1 MDRAGDVDRVGDVS
15 RPGDVAVEFRV
26 LGPVEALVDGRP
38 VDLGPAKRQLLLA
51 LLAMECGRCLPL
63 DRLIDLVWEE
73 PPPTARRVVF
83 AHIARLRKALAGAAG
98 RGADLVSTPPG
109 YTLRT
114 DPDRVDAYL
123 FRRLVDTARNT
134 AEPAA
139 RTALYRDA
147 LALWRGPVLA
157 GLTTAPGASQ
167 LFQGIEDLRLVAIEE
182 RIEADLSAG
191 RHNAV
196 LGELADLVARHPLR
210 ERLAGHFMLAL
221 YRCGRTAEAL
231 DAYRRTRTHLAAEL
245 GVDPGPELNALQV
258 AILHRD
264 PVLTGPPPEATAP
277 AVAAGPTASVAPA
290 VPETVPCTLPRD
302 VAGFTGRAE
311 ELQRLTDLLPAEG
324 TVRLPAEGS
333 APVVAITGLAGTG
346 KTTLSVHWAYRVAD
360 RFPGGQFYLD
370 LSGYRDDGTAAATRP
385 LAVLLRALGVPPDQI
400 PVAANDAATLYRSL
414 LAGRRILVLLDNA
427 VSAAQVRPLL
437 PAGPGCMSLVI
448 SRSRLDGLIALDRAY
463 HFPLGVFTQSEA
475 VALLTTFVGERRV
488 ADQPDSAVHIS
499 HLCGRLPLALAIVGA
514 QLTADPTRGLGEH
527 AAVLS
532 GRDRLSMLAIE
543 DDDRAEVRA
552 AFTDS
557 YLGLP
562 VELRA
567 AFRRLSVHPGRTLG
581 PESGAALMDTD
592 EPRGRE
598 WMKRLVRFHMIELV
612 GTDRYA
618 FHDLLRLFARERAA
632 QEGDDAEA
640 VRRMS
645 DWYVHAVNAA
655 ARVLRP
661 QLLRLEVPAAPDGL
675 RVPGF
680 DTAEAARDWLD
691 RERDNILAVI
701 DHVAAGPA
709 PEAAW
714 LLADAVRGYLQ
725 SGGYLADMLAVSQ
738 TALRAAADA
747 PERVRAAAHFSL
759 ANAYRFHG
767 DIGNAI
773 DHYRSGLELS
783 GCAGWVDG
791 EAAAHGSLGNV
802 NVQRG
807 DLDLATHHYEQA
819 TALFDRTGHRGG
831 QATTLSNLG
840 TVYRMQGRLTEA
852 AAAASE
858 AVALHRAAGARGGEA
873 LALANLGVVHHER
886 GQLDQALHELQD
898 ALAIFQ
904 QLGERPG
911 EAGTLE
917 AIAAVHR
924 DAGRIEDALA
934 FADAALELART
945 IAYRRTEADVLNV
958 IGDVKRATGAFR
970 EAAGLH
976 HEALLLARQYE
987 VKHPRAEV
995 NALLGLAAAHHA
1007 SGTDT
1012 TAVEYAREAV
1022 EVARRQHDRS
1032 FTAKAEAEAANLAG
1046 TNGSA
1051 LHTSR

>member
-1 MDRAGDVDRVGDVS
+1 VLDRAGDA
-15 RPGDVAVEFRV
+15 AVEFRV

-63 DRLIDLVWEE
+63 DRLIELVWEE

-114 DPDRVDAYL
+114 DPDRVDAHL

-134 AEPAA
+134 TEPAA

-147 LALWRGPVLA
+147 LALWHGPVLA
-157 GLTTAPGASQ
+157 GLTAAPGASQ
-167 LFQGIEDLRLVAIEE
+167 LFQGIEDLRLVATEE

-191 RHNAV
+191 RHDAV

-231 DAYRRTRTHLAAEL
+231 DAYRRTRAHLAAEL
-245 GVDPGPELNALQV
+245 GVDTGPELNALQA

-264 PVLTGPPPEATAP
+264 PALKEPPAA
-277 AVAAGPTASVAPA
+277 AVAAPIAPA
-290 VPETVPCTLPRD
+290 ATAIPETVPCTLPRD
-302 VAGFTGRAE
+302 VAGFTGRADQ
-311 ELQRLTDLLPAEG
+311 LQRLIDLIPAEGGALLPAEG
-324 TVRLPAEGS
+324 T
-333 APVVAITGLAGTG
+333 APVVAVTGLAGTG
-346 KTTLSVHWAYRVAD
+346 KTTLAVHWAYRVAD

-370 LSGYRDDGTAAATRP
+370 LSGYRDDGTAGATRP

-562 VELRA
+562 VELRT

-592 EPRGRE
+592 EPRGGE

-640 VRRMS
+640 TRRMS
-645 DWYVHAVNAA
+645 DWYVHAVDAA
-655 ARVLRP
+655 ARVLHP
-661 QLLRLEVPAAPDGL
+661 QLLRLEVPAAPAGV

-680 DTAEAARDWLD
+680 DTAEAAREWLD
-691 RERDNILAVI
+691 RERDNIVAVI
-701 DHVAAGPA
+701 DHVAGGPA

-714 LLADAVRGYLQ
+714 LLADAMRGYLQ

-738 TALRAAADA
+738 TAMRAARDA
-747 PERVRAAAHFSL
+747 PDRVRATTHLSL
-759 ANAYRFHG
+759 ANAYRGHG
-767 DIGNAI
+767 DVSNAI
-773 DHYRSGLELS
+773 HHYRSGLELS
-783 GCAGWVDG
+783 GRAGWVDG
-791 EAAAHGSLGNV
+791 EAAAHGSLGNLSL
-802 NVQRG
+802 QRG
-807 DLDLATHHYEQA
+807 DLDLAAHHYEQSNL
-819 TALFDRTGHRGG
+819 LFGRTGHRGG
-831 QATTLSNLG
+831 QATSLSNLG
-840 TVYRMQGRLTEA
+840 SVHRMQGRLTEA
-852 AAAASE
+852 AAAHAE

-873 LALANLGVVHHER
+873 LALANLGVAHHDR
-886 GQLDQALHELQD
+886 GQLDQALRELQD
-898 ALAIFQ
+898 ALAIFR

-924 DAGRIEDALA
+924 DAGRIKEALA

-958 IGDVKRATGAFR
+958 IGDVKRATGAHR
-970 EAAGLH
+970 DAVGLH

-1007 SGTDT
+1007 GGADT
-1012 TAVEYAREAV
+1012 TAVGYAREAV

-1032 FTAKAEAEAANLAG
+1032 FAAKAEAAAATLAG
-1046 TNGSA
+1046 ATPTGPA
-1051 LHTSR
+1051 LHLTR